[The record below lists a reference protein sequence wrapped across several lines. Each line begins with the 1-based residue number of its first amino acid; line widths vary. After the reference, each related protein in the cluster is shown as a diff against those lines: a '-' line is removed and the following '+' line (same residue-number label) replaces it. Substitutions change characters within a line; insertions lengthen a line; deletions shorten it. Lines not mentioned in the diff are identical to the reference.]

1 MAEWL
6 RRWTRNPLGSPRAGS
21 NPADYDIALYWDIAS
36 WGRMLLPWREAGLFS
51 NLALYV
57 AGERLPAA
65 GPLEAHGLY
74 PQYGV
79 WFIINFKW
87 FDHSPNGAFFPHWK
101 SPGFD
106 GTFLFPPIK
115 IMLRRQPFLKK
126 KLGRNLS
133 PLSGLFSSHVCPCS
147 CTKGNSTKSWLTYK
161 WKPELTAMVMNPNWI
176 LIGKPL
182 HSWRNYLS
190 HSFGRQTKKVNNI
203 MPD

>member
-1 MAEWL
+1 MRTPLLVLSVPTGAQRIWSPCQICTSPVGFYSVCKNTFSCTKVIFVLSWHRPVKFLLKDLNGEVAVRVVVAEWL

-79 WFIINFKW
+79 WFIINFK
-87 FDHSPNGAFFPHWK
+87 
-101 SPGFD
+101 
-106 GTFLFPPIK
+106 
-115 IMLRRQPFLKK
+115 
-126 KLGRNLS
+126 
-133 PLSGLFSSHVCPCS
+133 
-147 CTKGNSTKSWLTYK
+147 
-161 WKPELTAMVMNPNWI
+161 
-176 LIGKPL
+176 
-182 HSWRNYLS
+182 
-190 HSFGRQTKKVNNI
+190 
-203 MPD
+203 